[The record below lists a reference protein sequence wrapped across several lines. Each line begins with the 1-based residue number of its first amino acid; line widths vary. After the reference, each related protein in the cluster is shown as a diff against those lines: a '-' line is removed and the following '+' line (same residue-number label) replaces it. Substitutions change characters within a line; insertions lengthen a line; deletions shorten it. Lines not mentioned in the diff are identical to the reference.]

1 MSRLSDA
8 PEAGEDSSK
17 EIMPK
22 GQTDFGRMFLGRSVK
37 NAATVIEYDGALSL
51 DHIIFLFVISGTGT
65 FVGPF
70 YVVAGAG
77 SVMSSIPGFRI
88 FT

>member
-8 PEAGEDSSK
+8 PEAGENSSK

-51 DHIIFLFVISGTGT
+51 NKIKFVVGISGTGT

-70 YVVAGAG
+70 YVAAGAG

>member
-8 PEAGEDSSK
+8 PEAGEDSPK

-51 DHIIFLFVISGTGT
+51 DHIIFCL
-65 FVGPF
+65 
-70 YVVAGAG
+70 
-77 SVMSSIPGFRI
+77 
-88 FT
+88 